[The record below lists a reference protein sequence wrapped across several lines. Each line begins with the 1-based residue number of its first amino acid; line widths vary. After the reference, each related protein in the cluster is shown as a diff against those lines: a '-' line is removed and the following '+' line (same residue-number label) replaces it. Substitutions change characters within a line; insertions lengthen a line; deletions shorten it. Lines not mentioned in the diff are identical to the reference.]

1 MNYKKYLA
9 KKINLKNFK
18 IHELS
23 KTFIVAEIS
32 ANHGGNIKNIFK
44 SIDFIK
50 KIGADAIKIQ
60 SYEASTITLNSKT
73 KNFFINDKSIWKG
86 RYLFDLYKKA
96 QTPFSWHKQI
106 FEYAKKKKL

>member
-73 KNFFINDKSIWKG
+73 KMTLFRTITTSILRPTLGILNSKSNF
-86 RYLFDLYKKA
+86 
-96 QTPFSWHKQI
+96 P
-106 FEYAKKKKL
+106 